1 MKNIWHDD
9 GGDDDDDG
17 GDDDD
22 AEDGEEDEEEEEE
35 DNASSPMAW
44 EHRPP
49 TICSNS
55 RGRIQFKNKF

>member
-1 MKNIWHDD
+1 
-9 GGDDDDDG
+9 
-17 GDDDD
+17 
-22 AEDGEEDEEEEEE
+22 
-35 DNASSPMAW
+35 MAW